1 MFDKNDSVGKMGE
14 VLGTLFAIMADEV
27 IKQCGEEQGRKIV
40 NDAVWRF
47 GFHRGEKIREKV
59 LEAGEKF
66 TFENFEHFYDIPS
79 NNGWDADSVL
89 TDVSLKEYTRYCP
102 YSKAWKDLGLE
113 DIGSLYCAQDEAMI
127 AGYMNDAEFI
137 RSKLFNDNEEG
148 HCEMIVNKI

>member
-40 NDAVWRF
+40 KDAVWRF

-59 LEAGEKF
+59 LEAGENI

-89 TDVSLKEYTRYCP
+89 TDASLKEYTRYCP

-127 AGYMNDAEFI
+127 AGYMKNAEFI